1 MKREKKLKLVLIIS
15 VIVLISLISFVGIY
29 EKNMNAYKNIVP
41 EYLLS
46 KDLNGYRRV
55 ELSAIDGEN
64 ATSENY
70 NKAKTIIAKRIEA
83 MGENDYIIRQ
93 NSDNG
98 KIIIEIP
105 ENENTDRIVGQVS
118 LQGKFEIVDN
128 ETNEVLMTNEDIKNV
143 ESGYGAT
150 ANNITV
156 VFLNINFN
164 EQGTEKFKNIS
175 NTYVET
181 YNENA
186 DSDETEN
193 TTKKMIAIK
202 IDGEILL
209 TTYFASEISNGV
221 LQLTVGSS
229 QNSTSED
236 LKEYYVQANSMQAL
250 LDSGEIPV
258 SYQLEQNKYILSEIT
273 SNDITII
280 VIIMIIIALIVM
292 AFMCIKYKKDG
303 ILASIS
309 SIGYIALLLLAVRI
323 FNVEI
328 SVAGIATIVFSIVIY
343 YAILFAQLKQK
354 EVLKV
359 LGKSCIILIPA
370 LIISIVFTFANIT
383 MGPVLF
389 WGLIIAMLYDASI
402 TNWMLKD

>member
-64 ATSENY
+64 TTSENY

-118 LQGKFEIVDN
+118 LQGKFEIIDN

-150 ANNITV
+150 ANSTTV

-328 SVAGIATIVFSIVIY
+328 SVAGIATIIFSIVIY

>member
-150 ANNITV
+150 ANSTTV

-292 AFMCIKYKKDG
+292 TFMCIKYKKDG